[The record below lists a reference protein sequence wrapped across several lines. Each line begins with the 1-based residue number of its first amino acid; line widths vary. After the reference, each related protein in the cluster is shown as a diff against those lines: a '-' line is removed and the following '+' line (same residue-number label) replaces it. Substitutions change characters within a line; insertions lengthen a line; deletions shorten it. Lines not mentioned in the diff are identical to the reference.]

1 MQSCLSS
8 SFLMEVGELIGV
20 YLLSEL
26 LNHFL
31 RQAVLCCELMRHRIW
46 VRIGVDY
53 DNKVLVSDQDLH
65 VEAHYLS
72 FARIYLAFV
81 RLTLKQVV

>member
-53 DNKVLVSDQDLH
+53 DNKVLVSDHDLH

-72 FARIYLAFV
+72 FAGIYLAFV
-81 RLTLKQVV
+81 RLTLNQVV